1 MIRAVLTLAGA
12 VFAGLVAAQVSFSD
26 TEKEAIARHGPWP
39 PALQRDA
46 GNRHSGQPA
55 VIAFGRQLFFDPR
68 LSLEGSHACASCHL
82 PQQAWT
88 DGRQRSI

>member
-1 MIRAVLTLAGA
+1 MIRVVPAIVGA
-12 VFAGLVAAQVSFSD
+12 VFAGLVAAQASFSD
-26 TEKEAIARHGPWP
+26 TEKEAIARHGPWLP
-39 PALQRDA
+39 PLLRDA
-46 GNRHSGQPA
+46 GNRHSGKPDA
-55 VIAFGRQLFFDPR
+55 IAFGRQLFFDPR